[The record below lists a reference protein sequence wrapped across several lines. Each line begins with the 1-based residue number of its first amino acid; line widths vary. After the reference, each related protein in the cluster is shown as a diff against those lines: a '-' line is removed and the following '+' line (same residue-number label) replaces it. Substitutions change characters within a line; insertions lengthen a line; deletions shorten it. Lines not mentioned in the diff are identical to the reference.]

1 MARRRLDDMRIAV
14 LTADGFEQVEV
25 TRPVKALEKHGA
37 EVEIVSLRPGTI
49 QGMKLLVP
57 GEEVRVDRTVAAA
70 DPDDYDALYIPGG
83 FIAPD
88 FIRQSER
95 SLEFVR
101 AFDAEHKPIATI
113 CHGPWVLISAG
124 LVEGRR
130 LTSWPGVRDD
140 VRNAGGEWVNEA
152 VVVDDNW
159 ISSRGPQ
166 DLRGFDRAIVEHLA
180 SHEAGVAASGTGGAQ
195 SEIGGI
201 GSWLVGAAAVAA
213 AGLALQRTR
222 RAVTE
227 TGNGRTPEAAVRTP
241 DLEEETEG
249 YTEDF

>member
-1 MARRRLDDMRIAV
+1 MRIAV

-25 TRPVKALEKHGA
+25 VRPVKALEKHGA
-37 EVEIVSLRPGTI
+37 NVDIVSLRPGTI
-49 QGMKLLVP
+49 QGMKLLAP
-57 GEEVRVDRTVAAA
+57 GEEVRVDRTVGNA
-70 DPDDYDALYIPGG
+70 DPDDYDALHIPGG

-95 SLEFVR
+95 ALEFVR
-101 AFDAEHKPIATI
+101 AFDAEHKPIAAI

-130 LTSWPGVRDD
+130 LTSWPGIRDD
-140 VRNAGGEWVNEA
+140 VRNAGAEWVNEA

-159 ISSRGPQ
+159 VSSRGPQ
-166 DLRGFDRAIVEHLA
+166 DLRAFDRAIVEHFA
-180 SHEAGVAASGTGGAQ
+180 SYEAGLPAGGGGGRGALL
-195 SEIGGI
+195 EIGGI

-222 RAVTE
+222 RAGAE
-227 TGNGRTPEAAVRTP
+227 AGNGHASEAPVGTP
-241 DLEEETEG
+241 DLEEDSER